1 LRVDTLV
8 ELVST
13 MSAGAEERIALAR
26 RGIELYDAGDLEGA
40 LEMLSPEVETYA
52 PPELM
57 NRGTF
62 HGVDAFLRWA
72 AEWNEAWEW
81 FELEVLR
88 VEAIG
93 ERHAVAVVHQRGRG
107 RGSGLE
113 AEMDSAFVFEL
124 GEDGLCVYFALY
136 NDIESAF
143 AAAHQREGLSGAGH

>member
-1 LRVDTLV
+1 
-8 ELVST
+8 
-13 MSAGAEERIALAR
+13 MSASAEERIALAR

-40 LEMLSPEVETYA
+40 LELLSPDVETYA

-62 HGVDAFLRWA
+62 HGIDGFLRWA
-72 AEWNEAWEW
+72 GEWNEAWEW

-93 ERHAVAVVHQRGRG
+93 ERHVVAVVHQHGRG

-113 AEMDSAFVFEL
+113 AETDSAFVFEL
-124 GEDGLCVYFALY
+124 GEDGLCIYQALY
-136 NDIESAF
+136 NDIEAAF
-143 AAAHQREGLSGAGH
+143 ASAREREGLEGRRS